1 MLKLGTLLHSPIL
14 SKERLAVYW
23 QFMKGKE
30 RHTTGYIIP
39 SPFFI
44 KAFRKNIMIT
54 VLIADDHAMIRES
67 LQRLLERAGDME
79 VVATAFNG
87 LEAVEQTVLHDPN
100 VAVMD
105 VSMPFMDGVEAT
117 TQISAD
123 CPKTRVLMVSAHN
136 TPNHIQRC
144 LHAGVL
150 GYVLKDKV
158 VDDLVMGIR
167 SLYQGNRFFS
177 KPIAEVARQYFEQ
190 QGPG

>member
-1 MLKLGTLLHSPIL
+1 
-14 SKERLAVYW
+14 
-23 QFMKGKE
+23 
-30 RHTTGYIIP
+30 
-39 SPFFI
+39 
-44 KAFRKNIMIT
+44 MIT

-79 VVATAFNG
+79 VVAMAFNG

-105 VSMPFMDGVEAT
+105 FSMPFMDGIEAT

-136 TPNHIQRC
+136 TPKHIQRC
-144 LHAGVL
+144 LDAGAL
-150 GYVLKDKV
+150 GYVLKDRV
-158 VDDLVMGIR
+158 VADLATAIR

-177 KPIAEVARQYFEQ
+177 KQIAEHYIE
-190 QGPG
+190 

>member
-1 MLKLGTLLHSPIL
+1 
-14 SKERLAVYW
+14 
-23 QFMKGKE
+23 
-30 RHTTGYIIP
+30 
-39 SPFFI
+39 
-44 KAFRKNIMIT
+44 MIT
-54 VLIADDHAMIRES
+54 VLIADDHAMIREA

-105 VSMPFMDGVEAT
+105 VSMPLMDGVEAT

-123 CPKTRVLMVSAHN
+123 CPKTRVLMVSAHHA
-136 TPNHIQRC
+136 PNHIQRC
-144 LHAGVL
+144 LHAGAL

-158 VDDLVMGIR
+158 GDDLAIAVR

-177 KPIAEVARQYFEQ
+177 KQIAEVAEHYIE
-190 QGPG
+190 